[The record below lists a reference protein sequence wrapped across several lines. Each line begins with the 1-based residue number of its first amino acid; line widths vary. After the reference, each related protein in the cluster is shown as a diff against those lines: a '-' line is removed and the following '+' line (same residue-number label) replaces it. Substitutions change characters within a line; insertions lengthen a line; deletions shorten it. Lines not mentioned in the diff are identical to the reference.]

1 MPEMKDLIAIFKA
14 ETEEHLTKLD
24 NGLVELE
31 KQPDN
36 VELASSLNREVH
48 TLKGAARVFGFY
60 EIQDIAHRIED
71 IFEEVAG
78 KRAVFNSSM
87 AERIFKGLD
96 AIRAI
101 LEKIAQEKKIDA
113 EVDVDASD
121 ICRELEECISATQP
135 IRTTKKREKGRKK
148 EKEVAETEANDEQ
161 AKGDQQKEQEANLS
175 TPPPEVPSRPS
186 TRAFR
191 QAQGPELNQ
200 GAFPQVQNPE
210 FNLGAQAKGPEV
222 RSESHSPAPP
232 SKAALHE
239 APSPHSA
246 ARTEEYIRVPI
257 SRVDK
262 LLYLVGEV
270 VINKMKASAMSAQA
284 KRLSKLSREAQKSI
298 SGLSETIKKEFSPQN
313 GEVTKWLSQCEAQV
327 QRLRERTLEL
337 YDHVSTEAFH
347 LEPVIDELQAKIKEI
362 KMLPLS
368 TIFEGFPRMV
378 RDIASQQAKQVN
390 LVISGE
396 ENELDKKVLEGIK
409 TSLIHILRNCIDHGI
424 EEPEARAALGK
435 PREGTIKISASHKGD
450 NVVIIVE
457 DDGRGMDTAQI
468 KETAL
473 KKRLVSIHDL
483 EGMSDKEVMNIVF
496 MNGYSTSPIVTDVS
510 GRGMGLD
517 IVRRDIADL
526 KGRVILETEKN
537 RGTKFTLVLPLT
549 IAIIQVLLLKVQ
561 SMLFA
566 LPMFSVTESVK
577 VSRDDIFVTGG
588 RMAIQ
593 FREHIVPLVKLN
605 EVLGLPPTEKEKKE
619 KKEILVVMASSL
631 DSRVGF
637 IVDEIAGEEEAFI
650 KSLGKHLGKVKNVSG
665 AIIMPTGDVV
675 VVLDIADL
683 VTHSALGLPHTTG
696 KRSATETKPKEKRI
710 LVVEDAFST
719 RELEKSILETH
730 GYVVDT
736 AVDGLDAL
744 DRMVNNQYDLVVSD
758 VEMPRMDGFELCRTL
773 KNNEGYKDIPVIM
786 VTALQKE
793 EDKRRGIEVGAAAY
807 LVKSA
812 FEQTN
817 LLETIERLVG

>member
-31 KQPDN
+31 KQPNN
-36 VELASSLNREVH
+36 VELAGSLNREVH

-87 AERIFKGLD
+87 AECIFKGLD

-101 LEKIAQEKKIDA
+101 LEKIVQEKKIDA

-121 ICRELEECISATQP
+121 VCRELEECISAAQA
-135 IRTTKKREKGRKK
+135 IRTRRKRERGPKREK
-148 EKEVAETEANDEQ
+148 EAAETQAKDEQ
-161 AKGDQQKEQEANLS
+161 EKGGLQEQPKQHEVNIS
-175 TPPPEVPSRPS
+175 TPRLEVPGSPS
-186 TRAFR
+186 TRA
-191 QAQGPELNQ
+191 QAEGLEVHPE
-200 GAFPQVQNPE
+200 PRSYPPPP
-210 FNLGAQAKGPEV
+210 KGRLDEAERV
-222 RSESHSPAPP
+222 KKPP
-232 SKAALHE
+232 DKAADRTIE
-239 APSPHSA
+239 AVSPHLSGQ
-246 ARTEEYIRVPI
+246 TEEYIRVPM

-270 VINKMKASAMSAQA
+270 VINKMKASAMSAQT
-284 KRLSKLSREAQKSI
+284 KRLSKLSREAQKTVS
-298 SGLSETIKKEFSPQN
+298 SLSEAIKKEFSSQD
-313 GEVTKWLSQCEAQV
+313 GEVTKWLSQCEAQM
-327 QRLRERTLEL
+327 QRLRERTQEL

-347 LEPVIDELQAKIKEI
+347 LDPVIDELQAKIKEI

-378 RDIASQQAKQVN
+378 RDIASQQGKQVN

-435 PREGTIKISASHKGD
+435 PREGTIKVSASHEGD
-450 NVVIIVE
+450 NVVITVE
-457 DDGRGMDTAQI
+457 DDGRGLDIAQI

-473 KKRLVSIHDL
+473 KKRLVSHHDL

-517 IVRRDIADL
+517 IVRRDITNL
-526 KGRVILETEKN
+526 KGRVILDTEKD
-537 RGTKFTLVLPLT
+537 RGTKFILVLPLT
-549 IAIIQVLLLKVQ
+549 VAIIQVLLVKVQ

-577 VSRDDIFVTGG
+577 VSRDDLSVTGG
-588 RMAIQ
+588 RRAVQ
-593 FREHIVPLVKLN
+593 FREHIVPLVSLS
-605 EVLGLPPTEKEKKE
+605 EVLGLPPPGNEEGKEKKE
-619 KKEILVVMASSL
+619 MLVVMAASL

-637 IVDEIAGEEEAFI
+637 IVDEIAGEGEAFI
-650 KSLGKHLGKVKNVSG
+650 KSLGKHLGKVRNVSG
-665 AIIMPTGDVV
+665 AIIMPTGEVV
-675 VVLDIADL
+675 VVLDVADL
-683 VTHSALGLPHTTG
+683 MAHSALGLPHVTG
-696 KRSATETKPKEKRI
+696 KKSALGKKHKEKRI

-730 GYVVDT
+730 GYLVDT

-744 DRMVNNQYDLVVSD
+744 DRMVDNQYDLVVSD

-773 KNNEGYKDIPVIM
+773 KNNEGYKDIPVVM

-817 LLETIERLVG
+817 LLDTIERLVG

>member
-36 VELASSLNREVH
+36 LELASSLNREVH

-71 IFEEVAG
+71 IFEEIAG

-87 AERIFKGLD
+87 AEPIFKALD

-101 LEKIAQEKKIDA
+101 LLKIVQEKKIDT

-121 ICRELEECISATQP
+121 ICRELEECISAAQA
-135 IRTTKKREKGRKK
+135 IRTRKKREREPKR
-148 EKEVAETEANDEQ
+148 EKEASETQ
-161 AKGDQQKEQEANLS
+161 AKGEPEKGDPQREQEVRK
-175 TPPPEVPSRPS
+175 PPEKVLD
-186 TRAFR
+186 RASETV
-191 QAQGPELNQ
+191 APHLSGP
-200 GAFPQVQNPE
+200 
-210 FNLGAQAKGPEV
+210 
-222 RSESHSPAPP
+222 
-232 SKAALHE
+232 
-239 APSPHSA
+239 
-246 ARTEEYIRVPI
+246 TEEYIRVPT

-270 VINKMKASAMSAQA
+270 VINKMKASAMSTQA

-298 SGLSETIKKEFSPQN
+298 LSLSEAVKKESSSPN
-313 GEVTKWLSQCEAQV
+313 REVTRWLSQCEAQM
-327 QRLRERTLEL
+327 QRLRERALEL
-337 YDHVSTEAFH
+337 YDQVSTEALH
-347 LEPVIDELQAKIKEI
+347 LDPVIDELQAKIKEI

-368 TIFEGFPRMV
+368 TIFEGFPRMI
-378 RDIASQQAKQVN
+378 RDIASQQGKQVN

-396 ENELDKKVLEGIK
+396 ENELDKKVMEGIK

-424 EEPEARAALGK
+424 EEPEARVALGK
-435 PREGTIKISASHKGD
+435 SSDGTIKISASHEGD
-450 NVVIIVE
+450 NVVITVE
-457 DDGRGMDTAQI
+457 DDGRGMDTTQI

-473 KKRLVSIHDL
+473 KKRLVSNHDL
-483 EGMSDKEVMNIVF
+483 EGMSHKEVMNIVF

-517 IVRRDIADL
+517 IVRRDIANL
-526 KGRVILETEKN
+526 KGRVILDTEKN

-549 IAIIQVLLLKVQ
+549 IAIIQVLLVKVQ
-561 SMLFA
+561 NMLFA
-566 LPMFSVTESVK
+566 LPIFSVTESVK
-577 VSRDDIFVTGG
+577 VSRDDVSLTGG

-605 EVLGLPPTEKEKKE
+605 EVLRLPPPGNEEEKAKKE
-619 KKEILVVMASSL
+619 MLVVMATSL
-631 DSRVGF
+631 DSQVGF

-665 AIIMPTGDVV
+665 AIIMPTGEVV

-683 VTHSALGLPHTTG
+683 VANSALGLPHFTG
-696 KRSATETKPKEKRI
+696 KRSVVGTKHKEKRI

-730 GYVVDT
+730 GYLVDT

-744 DRMVNNQYDLVVSD
+744 DRMVDNQYDLIVSD

-773 KNNEGYKDIPVIM
+773 KNNERYKDIPVVM

-817 LLETIERLVG
+817 LLDTIERLVD

>member
-1 MPEMKDLIAIFKA
+1 MKDLIAIFKA

-36 VELASSLNREVH
+36 VELASGLNREVH

-101 LEKIAQEKKIDA
+101 LQKIAQEKKIDA
-113 EVDVDASD
+113 EVDIDASD
-121 ICRELEECISATQP
+121 ICRELEECISAAQP
-135 IRTTKKREKGRKK
+135 IRTTRKRERGPKK
-148 EKEVAETEANDEQ
+148 EKVIAQTQSKDEQ
-161 AKGDQQKEQEANLS
+161 GKGNHQKEQEVNLS
-175 TPPPEVPSRPS
+175 APPPEIPGSPS

-191 QAQGPELNQ
+191 QAET
-200 GAFPQVQNPE
+200 PE
-210 FNLGAQAKGPEV
+210 FNRGAQTEGLEVHPEP
-222 RSESHSPAPP
+222 RFSTPP
-232 SKAALHE
+232 SKGGDPEAA
-239 APSPHSA
+239 SPHPTGP
-246 ARTEEYIRVPI
+246 REEYIRVPM

-270 VINKMKASAMSAQA
+270 VINKMKASAVSAQA

-298 SGLSETIKKEFSPQN
+298 FGLGEAMKKEFSPQN
-313 GEVTKWLSQCEAQV
+313 GEVTRWLSQCEAQM

-347 LEPVIDELQAKIKEI
+347 LDPVIDELQAKIKEI

-378 RDIASQQAKQVN
+378 RDIASQQGKQVT
-390 LVISGE
+390 LAISGE

-424 EEPEARAALGK
+424 EEPEARSALGK
-435 PREGTIKISASHKGD
+435 QREGIIKISASHKGD
-450 NVVIIVE
+450 NVVITVE
-457 DDGRGMDTAQI
+457 DDGRGMDIAQI

-473 KKRLVSIHDL
+473 KKRIVSIHDL

-517 IVRRDIADL
+517 IVRRDITNL
-526 KGRVILETEKN
+526 KGRVILDTEKN

-561 SMLFA
+561 GMLFA

-577 VSRDDIFVTGG
+577 VSRDDVSITGG

-593 FREHIVPLVKLN
+593 FREHIIPLVRLN
-605 EVLGLPPTEKEKKE
+605 EVLGLPPAGNQAEKEKKE
-619 KKEILVVMASSL
+619 LLVVMASSL

-637 IVDEIAGEEEAFI
+637 IVDEIAGEGEAFI

-665 AIIMPTGDVV
+665 AIIMPTGEVV

-683 VTHSALGLPHTTG
+683 VAHSALGLPHATG
-696 KRSATETKPKEKRI
+696 RRSAAETKRKEKRI

-744 DRMVNNQYDLVVSD
+744 DRMVDNQYDLVVSD

-773 KNNEGYKDIPVIM
+773 KNNEGYKDIPVVM

>member
-1 MPEMKDLIAIFKA
+1 MKDLIAIFKA

-36 VELASSLNREVH
+36 LELASSMNREVH

-71 IFEEVAG
+71 IFEEVVG

-101 LEKIAQEKKIDA
+101 LQRIIQEKKIDA
-113 EVDVDASD
+113 DVDLDPSD
-121 ICRELEECISATQP
+121 ICRELEECISATQA
-135 IRTTKKREKGRKK
+135 IRTRKKRERQPRG
-148 EKEVAETEANDEQ
+148 EKEVAETRAKDEPE
-161 AKGDQQKEQEANLS
+161 KGDAPKEQEVSLS
-175 TPPPEVPSRPS
+175 TPRPEVPGSPS
-186 TRAFR
+186 TRA
-191 QAQGPELNQ
+191 QAEGLDVHPE
-200 GAFPQVQNPE
+200 P
-210 FNLGAQAKGPEV
+210 
-222 RSESHSPAPP
+222 RSHITP
-232 SKAALHE
+232 SKGGPHE
-239 APSPHSA
+239 AERVKKVPDKIVDRTSEAVPPHPSGT
-246 ARTEEYIRVPI
+246 TEEYIRVPM

-298 SGLSETIKKEFSPQN
+298 LSLSETIKKESSSQN
-313 GEVTKWLSQCEAQV
+313 GEVTRWLSQCEAQM

-337 YDHVSTEAFH
+337 YDQVSSEAFH
-347 LEPVIDELQAKIKEI
+347 LDPVIDELQAKIKEI

-368 TIFEGFPRMV
+368 TIFEGFPRMI
-378 RDIASQQAKQVN
+378 RDIASQQGKQVN

-396 ENELDKKVLEGIK
+396 ENELDKKVMEGIK

-424 EEPEARAALGK
+424 EEPDVRVALGK
-435 PREGTIKISASHKGD
+435 SRNGTIKISASHEGD
-450 NVVIIVE
+450 NVVITVE
-457 DDGRGMDTAQI
+457 DDGRGMDIAQI

-473 KKRLVSIHDL
+473 KKRLVSNHDL
-483 EGMSDKEVMNIVF
+483 EGMSHKEVMNIVF

-517 IVRRDIADL
+517 IVRRDIANL
-526 KGRVILETEKN
+526 KGWVILDTEKN

-549 IAIIQVLLLKVQ
+549 IAIIQALLVKAQ
-561 SMLFA
+561 NMLFA
-566 LPMFSVTESVK
+566 FPMFSVTESVK
-577 VSRDDIFVTGG
+577 VSTDDISLTGG

-593 FREHIVPLVKLN
+593 FREHIVPLVRLN
-605 EVLGLPPTEKEKKE
+605 EVLALPRAGSEEEKTKKE
-619 KKEILVVMASSL
+619 MLVVMTTSL

-637 IVDEIAGEEEAFI
+637 IVDEIAGEGEAFI

-665 AIIMPTGDVV
+665 AIIMPTGEVV

-683 VTHSALGLPHTTG
+683 VANSALGLPHVTG
-696 KRSATETKPKEKRI
+696 KRSVVGTKHKEKRI

-730 GYVVDT
+730 GYLVDT

-744 DRMVNNQYDLVVSD
+744 DRMVDNQYDLIVSD

-773 KNNEGYKDIPVIM
+773 KNNEGFKDIPVVM

-817 LLETIERLVG
+817 LLDTIERLVG